1 MFNHDLL
8 DQRKAK
14 ADTETFGVEQGLSDL
29 VFDFITN
36 AGAVV
41 CDAKMN
47 LVIGQGRTYSNRH
60 DINGLSAIA
69 Y

>member
-1 MFNHDLL
+1 MERVNNNLSSVFNHDLL

-41 CDAKMN
+41 CDAK
-47 LVIGQGRTYSNRH
+47 
-60 DINGLSAIA
+60 
-69 Y
+69 